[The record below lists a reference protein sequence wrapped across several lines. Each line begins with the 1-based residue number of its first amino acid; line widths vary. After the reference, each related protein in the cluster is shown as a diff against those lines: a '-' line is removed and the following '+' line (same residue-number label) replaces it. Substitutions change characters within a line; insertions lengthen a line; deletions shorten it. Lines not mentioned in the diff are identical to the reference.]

1 MSILVGLTGNIGA
14 GKTLAASY
22 FNELGAY
29 IIDADQISRR
39 LVSPYQPA
47 WKEIVEEFG
56 SNYLNYDKTLN
67 RSKLGFDVFR
77 DDTKKNALENIL
89 HPRVIAEEKKI
100 YLDHQKNNPKAIVL
114 IDSPLLIES
123 KNFKNVDKVIIVQ
136 STPELQ
142 VQRVMKRDGESS
154 SSVED
159 RLNSQMSLEEKL
171 KYADYILYNTS
182 GLDHLKC
189 QVKSLYTEIRNL
201 A

>member
-14 GKTLAASY
+14 GKTITASY
-22 FNELGAY
+22 FNELGAC

-67 RSKLGFDVFR
+67 RSKLAFDVFR

-89 HPRVIAEEKKI
+89 HPRVIAEERQI
-100 YLDHQKNNPKAIVL
+100 YLDHHKNNPKAIVL

-123 KNFKNVDKVIIVQ
+123 KNFKNVDKVIIIQ
-136 STPELQ
+136 CIQELQ
-142 VQRVMKRDGESS
+142 IQRVMKRDGESN
-154 SSVED
+154 SSVKD

-171 KYADYILYNTS
+171 KFADYILYNTS
-182 GLDHLKC
+182 GLDHLKS
-189 QVKSLYTEIRNL
+189 QVKSLYAEIKNL